1 MDSQL
6 KKKKLDKSQLKTI
19 EGSVINQLA
28 LNDVVIPES
37 FKYLSSNTF
46 SFRVHSYLISMTPYI
61 AMSNTASMERRRMT
75 VQKKYIDGIIVIR

>member
-6 KKKKLDKSQLKTI
+6 KKKKKLDKSQLKTI
-19 EGSVINQLA
+19 EGSVINWLA
-28 LNDVVIPES
+28 LKDVVIPAS

-46 SFRVHSYLISMTPYI
+46 PYI
-61 AMSNTASMERRRMT
+61 AVSNTASMERRRMT